1 MQGKTLGRTKQ
12 EKRETNGIYLLF
24 LKISSLSL
32 SSFLYNIFSGTI
44 ISLVGVVIVEIWLQR
59 GKL

>member
-1 MQGKTLGRTKQ
+1 MQGKTLGRMKQ
-12 EKRETNGIYLLF
+12 EKRETNGIYVIKPFIFKSHL
-24 LKISSLSL
+24 SLSL
-32 SSFLYNIFSGTI
+32 FITGTI